1 MRGGMRWLMA
11 LAPVAV
17 VLWIAE
23 IHARFIGHYD
33 FTGGS
38 RFAWT
43 IAFIALLELG
53 TYAVGLPDAP
63 RSTAGAFWTAVGAVA
78 AAALVISLLQLV
90 LATSVLPRAVVIGSS
105 LALVPVYTGLVLVD
119 RRARRVG
126 TDTVRVLAVIGP
138 DEVDALR
145 TDLNDRPERL
155 AQLVAVLHP
164 EQATARVESPAP
176 VVDAAR
182 ASGASVVVLGRD
194 GQGDE
199 SVVAQAALL
208 HGGGT
213 RVRTL
218 SLFYDEWLGK
228 LPVTELE
235 RISLMFDI
243 QELHAPRYARLKRLM
258 DVAAGLVGL
267 LALAVVSPAVWLLD
281 RWGNPGPLLFR
292 QTRVGKAGREFTIL
306 KFRTMPDR
314 AAQPDWTVDRDARL
328 GPVGRWLRRS
338 HLDELPQA
346 VNLLRGEISLVGPR
360 PEQPRY
366 VAELGEKIPFYEVRH
381 LVKPGVT
388 GWAQV
393 KFPYGASVED
403 ALQKLQYE
411 FYYLRHQGPLLDARI
426 MARTLRSVL
435 RLQGR

>member
-1 MRGGMRWLMA
+1 MV

-17 VLWIAE
+17 VLWFGE
-23 IHARFIGHYD
+23 IHARFVGHYD

-53 TYAVGLPDAP
+53 AYATGLPDAP
-63 RSTAGAFWTAVGAVA
+63 RSTVGALWTAAGAVG
-78 AAALVISLLQLV
+78 AAALVVSLAQLV
-90 LATSVLPRAVVIGSS
+90 LATTVLPRAVVFGSS
-105 LALVPVYTGLVLVD
+105 LVLVPVYTGLVLVD
-119 RRARRVG
+119 RGSRRSG
-126 TDTVRVLAVIGP
+126 GDIARVLAVIGP
-138 DEVDALR
+138 GEADALQA
-145 TDLNDRPERL
+145 DMVDRPERL
-155 AQLVAVLHP
+155 ARLVAVLLP
-164 EQATARVESPAP
+164 GDAVPRVDSPAP
-176 VVDAAR
+176 VVEAAR
-182 ASGASVVVLGRD
+182 ASGASVIVLGRES
-194 GQGDE
+194 QGDE
-199 SVVAQAALL
+199 AVVAQAALL
-208 HGGGT
+208 HGDGT
-213 RVRTL
+213 KVRTL

-228 LPVTELE
+228 LPVAELE

-243 QELHAPRYARLKRLM
+243 QELHAPRYARLKRLV
-258 DVAAGLVGL
+258 DVAAGLAGL
-267 LALAVVSPAVWLLD
+267 VALAVVAPLLWLLD
-281 RWGNPGPLLFR
+281 RRGNPGPLLFR
-292 QTRVGKAGREFTIL
+292 QTRVGKAGHEFTIL
-306 KFRTMPDR
+306 KFRTMPDGPAR
-314 AAQPDWTVDRDARL
+314 ADWTLDRDARL
-328 GPVGRWLRRS
+328 SAVGRWLRRS

-366 VAELGEKIPFYEVRH
+366 VAELGVKIPFYDVRH

-393 KFPYGASVED
+393 KFPYGSSVED
-403 ALQKLQYE
+403 ALEKLQYE